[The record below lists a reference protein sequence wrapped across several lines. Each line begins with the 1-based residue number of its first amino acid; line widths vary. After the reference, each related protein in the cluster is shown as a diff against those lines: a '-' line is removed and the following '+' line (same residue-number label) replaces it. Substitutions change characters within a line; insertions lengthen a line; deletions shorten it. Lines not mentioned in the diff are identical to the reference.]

1 MADELHTPNHRWYEP
16 RNHIPLAKE
25 DVSKQW
31 IYDSGIQKI
40 DAWINSQPWGN
51 SFSPSTLFALSE
63 PGVWYDPS
71 DLTTMFTDTAG
82 TTQAAVGQAVALVL
96 DKSKGLVL
104 GPELVANGTFD
115 SDTAWTKG
123 GATISDGQATIT
135 ANGNISQAVLPV
147 ETGRWF
153 QITFTIVSTAG
164 AVIVFCG
171 TTSSSDAR
179 YATQFTTAGTRT
191 ILLQSAGATN
201 AIRFG
206 SNAVGVSVLDNIS
219 VKELPGFHATQSTT
233 TARPILARIPE
244 GGRRNLLVRTEEF
257 NDAAWV
263 KNAAT
268 VTANAGTAPDS
279 TTTADKVAA
288 TGTGSQNVFISA
300 PNVVLTATA
309 HTTSIYAKA
318 AELSWVRVADAST
331 GSPRRAWFNLSGG
344 TVGTVEAGLT
354 ASIAAVG
361 DGWYRCSITY
371 TAGTTSSG
379 SSFGVSNADNTTTFS
394 ATAGQGVLLWGAQL
408 ELGSTATDYQKV
420 VSTYDVT
427 EAGKAD
433 LYHLVFDGTDDGL
446 VTPTITPGIDK
457 VQVFAGVRKLS
468 DAAGGR
474 LVELSVTIDNNN
486 GTFSF
491 AAPPVTGGYRFFS
504 KGTIATFASGAAVA
518 PITNVVTGLGD
529 ISADRTTLRTNGTQV
544 DQATA
549 DQGIGNYLA
558 YPLHIGRRAG
568 PQLPFNGHLYS
579 LVVRFGANLDA
590 GTISST
596 EGWVAGKTG
605 VVLP

>member
-1 MADELHTPNHRWYEP
+1 MKLGASTITAAYLGSVSVSAIYLGASQVFGGLTPF
-16 RNHIPLAKE
+16 
-25 DVSKQW
+25 D
-31 IYDSGIQKI
+31 
-40 DAWINSQPWGN
+40 
-51 SFSPSTLFALSE
+51 PSSLFALSE

-104 GPELVANGTFD
+104 GGELAASAAVSSNWSVITGSHTIAQDGVAVKVTCTSTGIAQVNLGTVAVGRYYAVSYQIRVD
-115 SDTAWTKG
+115 SGSAVPVSFTSITFGPGSFNATSTAFVSQSAYFSPT
-123 GATISDGQATIT
+123 T
-135 ANGNISQAVLPV
+135 ANAVALRLTLD
-147 ETGRWF
+147 TGEVAYV
-153 QITFTIVSTAG
+153 Q
-164 AVIVFCG
+164 
-171 TTSSSDAR
+171 
-179 YATQFTTAGTRT
+179 
-191 ILLQSAGATN
+191 
-201 AIRFG
+201 
-206 SNAVGVSVLDNIS
+206 NIS
-219 VKELPGFHATQSTT
+219 VKELPGNHATQSTT

-244 GGRRNLLVRTEEF
+244 GGRRNLLTRTEEF

-263 KNAAT
+263 KRGGSIS
-268 VTANAGTAPDS
+268 ANAVTAPDGAS
-279 TTTADKVAA
+279 TADTFVENATTGVHDFYNTTGVAVPA
-288 TGTGSQNVFISA
+288 GPCA
-300 PNVVLTATA
+300 A
-309 HTTSIYAKA
+309 SIYVKPRGRGF
-318 AELSWVRVADAST
+318 VRFQLA
-331 GSPRRAWFNLSGG
+331 GSGSSNGAIFNLSTG
-344 TVGTVEAGLT
+344 EATSVTSGY
-354 ASIAAVG
+354 S
-361 DGWYRCSITY
+361 
-371 TAGTTSSG
+371 TTSTFDAVSG
-379 SSFGVSNADNTTTFS
+379 FWRLTLS
-394 ATAGQGVLLWGAQL
+394 ATFAATNLFLSVVSSDGTGTSLVGLNAAAFDVWGAQV
-408 ELGSTATDYQKV
+408 ELGSTATAYQKV